1 MSQSRMASATA
12 VLVAAVAIHLPP
24 GPARAMFTT
33 GSRSSGLCAVCHAT
47 DGKTKNGPSL
57 KGIVGR
63 SAGSVAGFHY
73 SRAMKR
79 AHIVWTDQNLDKF
92 LAAPQQVV
100 PGTRMPFSGLP
111 NADKRQKLIAYLN
124 SLK

>member
-1 MSQSRMASATA
+1 MSESRMASAT
-12 VLVAAVAIHLPP
+12 VFLVVAAAI
-24 GPARAMFTT
+24 
-33 GSRSSGLCAVCHAT
+33 SSAAWAGQGDVPDGKQVFRVCAVCHTT
-47 DGKTKNGPSL
+47 DGKTKIGPSL

-79 AHIVWTDQNLDKF
+79 ADLVWTDQNLDKF

-111 NADKRQKLIAYLN
+111 SADKRQKLIAYLN